1 VSDVPPYDTI
11 EFDLTGEVEIDLGDE
26 IEIELCDEV
35 SLALDDIVSEVGA
48 NFPGALLTVEPTCE
62 PQAEPARVRQV
73 EVERGEAEVG
83 RGEASHA
90 PPTPRQT
97 QAQTTQPAQ
106 THTQTPSQ
114 TPTQTPAQT
123 PAARPAQTSL
133 QPSQQSPAQPPTR
146 AHAQPASPP
155 PAQPSPRNAYALP
168 PQFAE
173 LVARSKDA
181 RLRSLAESTFARI
194 LKSLDALKAVETAL
208 TLQKVVT
215 VGGLFGGVRAQATS
229 LLAHLTET
237 VVQGDG
243 LDEAFREVLDG
254 IRFVVAHEMGK
265 VFSYEFQGLTADGP
279 SRYTRAELTRAW
291 GLLHNCMQQT
301 AITLARTLDPAATGQ
316 QLFEDYRSKT
326 ENSLTLYRELQLLL
340 QKVKTA
346 QKANGILLKH
356 SLVRHLEHFR
366 EETMHFLMYKDWG
379 EFGRYV
385 DEVKRAFEE
394 MEDFDVVLHGF
405 AQYLSTLIHHVGMR
419 TLLSVRREQAPSAAS

>member
-1 VSDVPPYDTI
+1 VSDVPPSDTI
-11 EFDLTGEVEIDLGDE
+11 EVELDLSDEVELDL
-26 IEIELCDEV
+26 C
-35 SLALDDIVSEVGA
+35 DIVSAVGA
-48 NFPGALLTVEPTCE
+48 DFSEALPAVEPTCA
-62 PQAEPARVRQV
+62 PPAEPARVLPA
-73 EVERGEAEVG
+73 EVERGEATFT
-83 RGEASHA
+83 
-90 PPTPRQT
+90 PPAT
-97 QAQTTQPAQ
+97 QPATQPAQ
-106 THTQTPSQ
+106 QQ
-114 TPTQTPAQT
+114 
-123 PAARPAQTSL
+123 PAARPAPTPATQ
-133 QPSQQSPAQPPTR
+133 PAQPPAR
-146 AHAQPASPP
+146 P
-155 PAQPSPRNAYALP
+155 PAQPAAQPTARPPAQPAAPQPAQPAARPAVASALP

-173 LVARSKDA
+173 LVARAKDV
-181 RLRSLAESTFARI
+181 RLRTLAASTFVRI
-194 LKSLDALKAVETAL
+194 LKSLEALKAVEGAL
-208 TLQKVVT
+208 TFQKVIT

-243 LDEAFREVLDG
+243 LDEEFREVIDG

-265 VFSYEFQGLTADGP
+265 VFSYEFQGLTAEGP
-279 SRYTRAELTRAW
+279 SNYTRAELTRAW

-301 AITLARTLDPAATGQ
+301 AITLARTLDPEATGQ

-326 ENSLTLYRELQLLL
+326 ENSVTLYRELQLLH
-340 QKVKTA
+340 QKVRTA

-419 TLLSVRREQAPSAAS
+419 EVLHVRREQAPAAPRA